1 MYERVVV
8 TLDGSRLSEAVVPYA
23 AAICAATGAQLRLLR
38 VSFKEDAEEAESYL
52 SRLSVLLD
60 AEAVQVPAEGFPA
73 REIGKEMA
81 KYANGLLCMATHGR
95 GGLIETILGSIAS
108 QVVHEAPIPVML
120 FRPETEEFEV
130 TDHRP
135 IKQVVA
141 TLDGSDYSERVLPS
155 AAGLAQ
161 AIGAELTIVQV
172 VSPDARAEGAPSGD
186 VLESSYVRSR
196 AGRMRDEYGLAPDW
210 EVLHGGAADAIVDYV
225 RGLDG
230 AVLAMA
236 SHARTPLKKTVL
248 GSVTSAC
255 LRHSGVPV
263 LVVGPE
269 FRVDAYAR

>member
-23 AAICAATGAQLRLLR
+23 AAICEATGAKLGLLR
-38 VSFKEDAEEAESYL
+38 VSFKEDTEDAESYL
-52 SRLSVLLD
+52 SRLVVLLG

-73 REIGKEMA
+73 REIRKQMA
-81 KYANGLLCMATHGR
+81 KYTNALLCMATHGR

-108 QVVHEAPIPVML
+108 QVVHEATIPVVL
-120 FRPETEEFEV
+120 FRPEAEEFEL
-130 TDHRP
+130 TERRP
-135 IKQVVA
+135 VKQVVA
-141 TLDGSDYSERVLPS
+141 TLDGSDYSERVLPQ

-161 AIGAELTIVQV
+161 AVGAELTVVQA
-172 VSPDARAEGAPSGD
+172 VSPDARADGAPSGD
-186 VLESSYVRSR
+186 VLESSYVKSR
-196 AGRMRDEYGLAPDW
+196 AERMQDGYGLAPDW
-210 EVLHGGAADAIVDYV
+210 EVLHGDAAGAIVDYV

-230 AVLAMA
+230 AILAMA

-269 FRVDAYAR
+269 YA